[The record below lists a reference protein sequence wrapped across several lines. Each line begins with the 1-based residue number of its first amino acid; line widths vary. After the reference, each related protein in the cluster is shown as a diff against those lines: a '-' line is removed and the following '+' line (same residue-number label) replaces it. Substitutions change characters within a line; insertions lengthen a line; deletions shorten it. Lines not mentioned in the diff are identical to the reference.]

1 LEDESYFLNDSS
13 SVRVGWDAT
22 NSRAIEH
29 TTSISTDYAKSLP
42 YGKIELGAKARIRR
56 LPADYTITKGTN
68 SIIYPDLGDFSDWGE
83 NLYAGYVNYILEKEN
98 YYIEGGLRAEQTN
111 VFYKVDPTNIYYAD
125 NDKYDYFELFP
136 SVRFTCKMNQRN
148 KISLFYNRRVD
159 RPGEPEL
166 RIFPKYDDPELLKVG
181 NPYLRPQF
189 TDAVELAHKFSWD
202 NGSLFSAVYHRM
214 INDQYLR
221 ILSIDDSNPDY
232 DIVSRI
238 YQNTGNATN
247 SGVELLFSQD
257 ISQSWKLSGS
267 INWYQNNIIAY
278 QGTLLFPFERTF
290 SIASSS
296 DLAGDFKIS
305 NEIMLPRD
313 VTFQI
318 TGLYYS
324 QKNIPQ
330 GKELGRSSIDVGIK
344 KKLWDSK
351 GELFLSASDIFNR
364 FGIRQELVT
373 EGLVTL
379 YANYY
384 ETQIIRL
391 GLKYKF

>member
-214 INDQYLR
+214 INDQYMR

-318 TGLYYS
+318 IGLYYS

>member
-1 LEDESYFLNDSS
+1 M
-13 SVRVGWDAT
+13 GWDAT

-214 INDQYLR
+214 INDQYMR

>member
-1 LEDESYFLNDSS
+1 MEDESYFLNDSS

-214 INDQYLR
+214 INDQYMR

>member
-1 LEDESYFLNDSS
+1 MEDESYFLNDSS

-214 INDQYLR
+214 INDQYMR

-318 TGLYYS
+318 IGLYYS

>member
-1 LEDESYFLNDSS
+1 
-13 SVRVGWDAT
+13 
-22 NSRAIEH
+22 
-29 TTSISTDYAKSLP
+29 
-42 YGKIELGAKARIRR
+42 
-56 LPADYTITKGTN
+56 
-68 SIIYPDLGDFSDWGE
+68 
-83 NLYAGYVNYILEKEN
+83 
-98 YYIEGGLRAEQTN
+98 
-111 VFYKVDPTNIYYAD
+111 
-125 NDKYDYFELFP
+125 
-136 SVRFTCKMNQRN
+136 
-148 KISLFYNRRVD
+148 
-159 RPGEPEL
+159 
-166 RIFPKYDDPELLKVG
+166 LKVG

>member
-1 LEDESYFLNDSS
+1 MEDESYFLNDSS

>member
-1 LEDESYFLNDSS
+1 MEDESYFLNDSS

-318 TGLYYS
+318 IGLYYS